1 MLTDHLIINLLIIL
15 AVAWPMGALFVRLGL
30 PVMLGQLVTG
40 LVLGPAV
47 LNIVTPSEAMT
58 FLADLGIFF
67 AMFYAGM
74 EMNPRELLEHIRP
87 SLAVAV
93 GGFVLPFAMGF
104 LVARFFGGTVFQA
117 LFIGIGLS
125 ITAIAVQAVILQ
137 EMQIHKT
144 RIGHVVMGAAI
155 VDDILSLIG
164 LSILL
169 GLVKTGTVDTT
180 GIFIIVLKVSAFFAF
195 TILAGHFVVPVFTRK
210 LDDYNAKGFTFAMI
224 AALVMATAAEL
235 AGLHTVIGAFLA
247 GQFVRKEIMH
257 EKIYHAISDR
267 FYGLSHGFLMP
278 VFFAS
283 LAFHIHFHWD
293 VSFLLFAVSI
303 IIVAIL
309 GKLIGCGV
317 AAMAFRYSMRE
328 SAVIGFGMNGRG
340 AVELVIVA
348 VVIELSDS
356 LLAQGVISTPLLTEN
371 QFSALV
377 LMAFIT
383 TLLAPLMLRW
393 SVIRVCTGNEKEQW
407 LLSAKRAQTVAD
419 FMRDYQR
426 GRPKAF
432 YYACSDDTPL
442 SLAS

>member
-1 MLTDHLIINLLIIL
+1 
-15 AVAWPMGALFVRLGL
+15 MGALFARLGL

-40 LVLGPAV
+40 LLLGPAV
-47 LNIVTPSEAMT
+47 FNIVSPSEAIS

-74 EMNPRELLEHIRP
+74 EMDPKELLEHIWP
-87 SLAVAV
+87 SMAVAV

-104 LVARFFGGTVFQA
+104 FVTRYFGGTVFQS

-164 LSILL
+164 LSVLL
-169 GLVKTGTVDTT
+169 GLVKTGTVDTG
-180 GIFIIVLKVSAFFAF
+180 GILIILLKVSAFFAF
-195 TILAGHFVVPVFTRK
+195 TILAGHFIVPIFTRR

-283 LAFHIHFHWD
+283 LAFHIHFQW
-293 VSFLLFAVSI
+293 SFSFMIFAAAI
-303 IIVAIL
+303 TITAIL
-309 GKLIGCGV
+309 GKLVGCGIG
-317 AAMAFRYSMRE
+317 ALAFRYSMRE
-328 SAVIGFGMNGRG
+328 SAIIGFGMNGRG

-348 VVIELSDS
+348 VVIALSND
-356 LLAQGVISTPLLTEN
+356 LLAQGVISEPLLTDN

-393 SVIRVCTGNEKEQW
+393 SVVRTCSGSEKEQFCQLW
-407 LLSAKRAQTVAD
+407 TDTTKR
-419 FMRDYQR
+419 
-426 GRPKAF
+426 
-432 YYACSDDTPL
+432 
-442 SLAS
+442 

>member
-15 AVAWPMGALFVRLGL
+15 AVAWPMGALFIRMGL
-30 PVMLGQLVTG
+30 PIMLGQLVTG
-40 LVLGPAV
+40 LLLGPAV
-47 LNIVTPSEAMT
+47 LNIVSPSEALT

-74 EMNPRELLEHIRP
+74 EMDPKELLEHIWP

-104 LVARFFGGTVFQA
+104 FVARYFGGTLFQS

-144 RIGHVVMGAAI
+144 RIGHIVMGAAI

-169 GLVKTGTVDTT
+169 GLVKTGTVDT
-180 GIFIIVLKVSAFFAF
+180 GSVFIIILKVSAFFAF
-195 TILAGHFVVPVFTRK
+195 TILAGHFVIPFFTRK

-257 EKIYHAISDR
+257 ENVYRAISDR

-283 LAFHIHFHWD
+283 LAFHIHFYWNF
-293 VSFLLFAVSI
+293 SFFLFAAAITLTAI
-303 IIVAIL
+303 I
-309 GKLIGCGV
+309 GKLVGCGLG
-317 AAMAFRYSMRE
+317 ALSFGYNLRE
-328 SAVIGFGMNGRG
+328 SAIIGFGMNGRG

-348 VVIELSDS
+348 VVIGLSNDM
-356 LLAQGVISTPLLTEN
+356 LAQGLISEPLLTQN
-371 QFSALV
+371 QISALV

-383 TLLAPLMLRW
+383 TMLAPLMLKW
-393 SVIRVCTGNEKEQW
+393 SVMKTCSGSEKEQFCQLW
-407 LLSAKRAQTVAD
+407 SDTEKR
-419 FMRDYQR
+419 
-426 GRPKAF
+426 
-432 YYACSDDTPL
+432 
-442 SLAS
+442 

>member
-1 MLTDHLIINLLIIL
+1 MLTDHLIINLLVIL
-15 AVAWPMGALFVRLGL
+15 AVAWPVGAIFVRMGL

-40 LVLGPAV
+40 LLLGPAV
-47 LNIVTPSEAMT
+47 FNIVSPSEAIT

-74 EMNPRELLEHIRP
+74 EMDPKELIEHIWP
-87 SLAVAV
+87 AMAVAV
-93 GGFVLPFAMGF
+93 GGFVLPFVMGF
-104 LVARFFGGTVFQA
+104 FVARYFGGTVFQS

-144 RIGHVVMGAAI
+144 RIGHVIMGAAI

-164 LSILL
+164 LSVLL
-169 GLVKTGTVDTT
+169 GLVKTGTVELS
-180 GIFIIVLKVSAFFAF
+180 GIIIIILKVSAFFGF
-195 TILAGHFVVPVFTRK
+195 TILAGHFLVPFFTRK

-224 AALVMATAAEL
+224 SALVMATAAEL

-257 EKIYHAISDR
+257 EKIYNAISDR

-278 VFFAS
+278 VFFVS
-283 LAFHIHFHWD
+283 LAFHIHFKWD
-293 VSFLLFAVSI
+293 ISFLLFAAAI
-303 IIVAIL
+303 TITAIL
-309 GKLIGCGV
+309 GKLVGCGLG
-317 AAMAFRYSMRE
+317 ALSFRYSMRE
-328 SAVIGFGMNGRG
+328 SSVIGFGMNGRG
-340 AVELVIVA
+340 AVELVVVA
-348 VVIELSDS
+348 VVLALSND
-356 LLAQGVISTPLLTEN
+356 LLAQGVLSEPLLTED

-393 SVIRVCTGNEKEQW
+393 SVMKTCSGSEKEQFCQLW
-407 LLSAKRAQTVAD
+407 AAKR
-419 FMRDYQR
+419 
-426 GRPKAF
+426 KK
-432 YYACSDDTPL
+432 
-442 SLAS
+442 

>member
-15 AVAWPMGALFVRLGL
+15 AVAWPVGAFFVRMGL

-47 LNIVTPSEAMT
+47 LNIIHPSESIS

-74 EMNPRELLEHIRP
+74 EMDPKELLEHIWP

-104 LVARFFGGTVFQA
+104 FVARIFGGTVFQS
-117 LFIGIGLS
+117 LFVGIGLS

-137 EMQIHKT
+137 EMEIHKT
-144 RIGHVVMGAAI
+144 KIGHVIMGAAI
-155 VDDILSLIG
+155 ADDIISLVG
-164 LSILL
+164 LSVLL
-169 GLVKTGTVDTT
+169 GLVQTGTVETV
-180 GIFIIVLKVSAFFAF
+180 GILVIVLKVVVFFGF
-195 TILAGHFVVPVFTRK
+195 TILAGHFVVPFFTRK

-224 AALVMATAAEL
+224 SALVMATAAEL

-257 EKIYHAISDR
+257 EKIYNAISDR

-283 LAFHIHFHWD
+283 LAFHIQFEFNL
-293 VSFLLFAVSI
+293 SFLFFASI
-303 IIVAIL
+303 ITIAAIL
-309 GKLIGCGV
+309 GKLVGCGLG
-317 AAMAFRYSMRE
+317 ALAFRFSMRQ
-328 SAVIGFGMNGRG
+328 STVIGFGMNGRG

-348 VVIELSDS
+348 VVISLSED
-356 LLAQGVISTPLLTEN
+356 LLAQGVINEPLLT
-371 QFSALV
+371 QSQISALV

-383 TLLAPLMLRW
+383 TMLAPLMLKW
-393 SVIRVCTGNEKEQW
+393 SMLKTCSGSEKEEFCQLW
-407 LLSAKRAQTVAD
+407 AEKQKD
-419 FMRDYQR
+419 
-426 GRPKAF
+426 
-432 YYACSDDTPL
+432 
-442 SLAS
+442 

>member
-15 AVAWPMGALFVRLGL
+15 AVAWPMGALFVRMGL

-40 LVLGPAV
+40 LLLGPAV
-47 LNIVTPSEAMT
+47 LNIITPSESIT

-74 EMNPRELLEHIRP
+74 EMDPKELVEHIWP
-87 SLAVAV
+87 SLAVAI
-93 GGFVLPFAMGF
+93 GGFVLPFIMGF
-104 LVARFFGGTVFQA
+104 FVARYFGGTVFQS

-144 RIGHVVMGAAI
+144 SIGHVIMGAAI

-169 GLVKTGTVDTT
+169 GLVKTGTVEAS
-180 GIFIIVLKVSAFFAF
+180 GIFIIILKVSAFFAF
-195 TILAGHFVVPVFTRK
+195 TILAGHFVIPFLTRK

-224 AALVMATAAEL
+224 SALVMATAAEL

-247 GQFVRKEIMH
+247 GQFVRKEIMN
-257 EKIYHAISDR
+257 EKIYNAISDR

-283 LAFHIHFHWD
+283 LAFHLHLKWD
-293 VSFLLFAVSI
+293 ISFILFALAITVT
-303 IIVAIL
+303 AIL
-309 GKLIGCGV
+309 GKLVGCGIG
-317 AAMAFRYSMRE
+317 ALSFRYSMRE
-328 SAVIGFGMNGRG
+328 SSIIGFGMNGRG
-340 AVELVIVA
+340 AVELVVVA
-348 VVIELSDS
+348 VVIALSND
-356 LLAQGVISTPLLTEN
+356 LLAQGVISDPLLTED

-393 SVIRVCTGNEKEQW
+393 SVIKTCSGSEKEQFCQLW
-407 LLSAKRAQTVAD
+407 SNSKS
-419 FMRDYQR
+419 
-426 GRPKAF
+426 K
-432 YYACSDDTPL
+432 
-442 SLAS
+442 

>member
-15 AVAWPMGALFVRLGL
+15 AVAWPMGAFFARMGL

-40 LVLGPAV
+40 LLLGPAV
-47 LNIVTPSEAMT
+47 LNIVTPSEAIT

-74 EMNPRELLEHIRP
+74 EMNPRELLEHIWP

-104 LVARFFGGTVFQA
+104 FVARYFGGTVSQS

-137 EMQIHKT
+137 EMRIHKT
-144 RIGHVVMGAAI
+144 RIGHVIMGAAI
-155 VDDILSLIG
+155 ADDILSLIG
-164 LSILL
+164 LSVLL
-169 GLVKTGTVDTT
+169 GLVKTGTVEPA
-180 GIFIIVLKVSAFFAF
+180 GILIIILKVSAFFAF
-195 TILAGHFVVPVFTRK
+195 TILAGHFIIPIFTRK
-210 LDDYNAKGFTFAMI
+210 LDDYHAKGFTFAMLS
-224 AALVMATAAEL
+224 ALVMATAAEL

-247 GQFVRKEIMH
+247 GQFVRKEIMD

-267 FYGLSHGFLMP
+267 FYGLSYGFLMP

-283 LAFHIHFHWD
+283 LAFHIHFQWNL
-293 VSFLLFAVSI
+293 SFLLLVAAITITAI
-303 IIVAIL
+303 I
-309 GKLIGCGV
+309 GKLVGCGIG
-317 AAMAFRYSMRE
+317 ALSFRYSMRE
-328 SAVIGFGMNGRG
+328 SAIIGFGMNGRG
-340 AVELVIVA
+340 AVELVIIA
-348 VVIELSDS
+348 VVIALSND
-356 LLAQGVISTPLLTEN
+356 LLAQGVISVPLLTED

-393 SVIRVCTGNEKEQW
+393 SVVKTCSGNEKEHFCQLW
-407 LLSAKRAQTVAD
+407 SETTK
-419 FMRDYQR
+419 
-426 GRPKAF
+426 K
-432 YYACSDDTPL
+432 
-442 SLAS
+442 

>member
-1 MLTDHLIINLLIIL
+1 MLTDHLIISLLIIL
-15 AVAWPMGALFVRLGL
+15 AVAWPVGAFFVRLGL
-30 PVMLGQLVTG
+30 PVMLGQLLTG
-40 LVLGPAV
+40 LILGPAV
-47 LNIVTPSEAMT
+47 LNIIHPSEAIS

-74 EMNPRELLEHIRP
+74 EMDPKELLEHIWP

-104 LVARFFGGTVFQA
+104 LISRYFGGTIFQS

-144 RIGHVVMGAAI
+144 SIGHVIMGAAI
-155 VDDILSLIG
+155 ADDIISLIG
-164 LSILL
+164 LSVLL
-169 GLVKTGTVDTT
+169 GLVETGTVETM
-180 GIFIIVLKVSAFFAF
+180 GIMTIILKVSAFFAF
-195 TILAGHFVVPVFTRK
+195 TILAGHFIVPIFTRK

-224 AALVMATAAEL
+224 SALVMAMAAEL

-257 EKIYHAISDR
+257 ERIYNAISDR

-283 LAFHIHFHWD
+283 LAFHIHFQWSL
-293 VSFLLFAVSI
+293 SFFIFAAAI
-303 IIVAIL
+303 TITAIL

-317 AAMAFRYSMRE
+317 GALAFRYSMRE
-328 SAVIGFGMNGRG
+328 SAIIGFGMNGRG

-348 VVIELSDS
+348 VVIALSND
-356 LLAQGVISTPLLTEN
+356 LMAQGVITDPLLTEN
-371 QFSALV
+371 QISALV

-383 TLLAPLMLRW
+383 TMLAPLMLRW
-393 SVIRVCTGNEKEQW
+393 SVMRICTGNEKEQFCQLW
-407 LLSAKRAQTVAD
+407 SDSKR
-419 FMRDYQR
+419 
-426 GRPKAF
+426 
-432 YYACSDDTPL
+432 
-442 SLAS
+442 

>member
-1 MLTDHLIINLLIIL
+1 MLTDHLIINLLVIL
-15 AVAWPMGALFVRLGL
+15 AVAWPMGAVFRRLGL

-40 LVLGPAV
+40 LLLGPAV
-47 LNIVTPSEAMT
+47 FNIVSPSEGIS

-74 EMNPRELLEHIRP
+74 EMDPKELLEHIKP

-104 LVARFFGGTVFQA
+104 FVTRLFDGTVFQA

-125 ITAIAVQAVILQ
+125 VTAIAVQAVILQ

-144 RIGHVVMGAAI
+144 AIGHVVMGAAI
-155 VDDILSLIG
+155 ADDILSLIG

-169 GLVKTGTVDTT
+169 GLVKTGTVDTVGVT
-180 GIFIIVLKVSAFFAF
+180 VIILKVTAFFGF
-195 TILAGHFVVPVFTRK
+195 TILAGHFVVPIFTRK
-210 LDDYNAKGFTFAMI
+210 LDDYHGKGFTFAMI

-247 GQFVRKEIMH
+247 GQFVRKEIMD
-257 EKIYHAISDR
+257 ERIYHAISDR
-267 FYGLSHGFLMP
+267 FYGLSYGFLMP

-283 LAFHIHFHWD
+283 LAFHIHFTWNLQ
-293 VSFLLFAVSI
+293 FLVFTTI
-303 IIVAIL
+303 ITLTAII
-309 GKLIGCGV
+309 GKLVGCGLG
-317 AAMAFRYSMRE
+317 ALAFRYSLKE
-328 SAVIGFGMNGRG
+328 SAIVGFGMNGRG
-340 AVELVIVA
+340 AVELVIIA
-348 VVIELSDS
+348 VVIELSNT
-356 LLAQGVISTPLLTEN
+356 LLAQNIISDPLLTEN

-393 SVIRVCTGNEKEQW
+393 SVMKTCGGSEKEQFCQLW
-407 LLSAKRAQTVAD
+407 SETTKR
-419 FMRDYQR
+419 
-426 GRPKAF
+426 
-432 YYACSDDTPL
+432 
-442 SLAS
+442 

>member
-15 AVAWPMGALFVRLGL
+15 AVAWPMGALFARFGL
-30 PVMLGQLVTG
+30 PVMLGQLLTG
-40 LVLGPAV
+40 LLLGPAM
-47 LNIVTPSEAMT
+47 LNIISPSEGIT

-74 EMNPRELLEHIRP
+74 EMDPKELLEHIWP

-104 LVARFFGGTVFQA
+104 FVASAFGGTVFQS

-144 RIGHVVMGAAI
+144 SIGHIIMGAAI
-155 VDDILSLIG
+155 ADDIISLVG

-169 GLVKTGTVDTT
+169 GLVKTGTVETV
-180 GIFIIVLKVSAFFAF
+180 GILIIILKVAAFFVF
-195 TILAGHFVVPVFTRK
+195 TILAGHFVIPVFTRK

-257 EKIYHAISDR
+257 EKVYNAIRDR

-283 LAFHIHFHWD
+283 LAFHIHFQWNL
-293 VSFLLFAVSI
+293 SFLFFVTAITVT
-303 IIVAIL
+303 AIL
-309 GKLIGCGV
+309 GKLVGCGIG
-317 AAMAFRYSMRE
+317 ALSFRYSMRE
-328 SAVIGFGMNGRG
+328 SAIIGFGMNGRG

-348 VVIELSDS
+348 VVIGLSDD
-356 LLAQGVISTPLLTEN
+356 LLAQGVISDPLLTES

-383 TLLAPLMLRW
+383 TLLAPLALRW
-393 SVIRVCTGNEKEQW
+393 SVMRTCSGSEKEQFCQLW
-407 LLSAKRAQTVAD
+407 
-419 FMRDYQR
+419 
-426 GRPKAF
+426 
-432 YYACSDDTPL
+432 SDKKQK
-442 SLAS
+442 

>member
-1 MLTDHLIINLLIIL
+1 MLTDHLIINLLVIL

-30 PVMLGQLVTG
+30 PVMLGQLITG
-40 LVLGPAV
+40 LLLGPSM
-47 LNIVTPSEAMT
+47 LNIIHPSEAIT

-74 EMNPRELLEHIRP
+74 EMDPKELLEHIWP

-104 LVARFFGGTVFQA
+104 VVSRYFGGTVFQS

-137 EMQIHKT
+137 EMQILKT
-144 RIGHVVMGAAI
+144 SIGHVIMGAAI
-155 VDDILSLIG
+155 ADDIISLIG
-164 LSILL
+164 LSVLL
-169 GLVKTGTVDTT
+169 GLVKTGTVEAA
-180 GIFIIVLKVSAFFAF
+180 GIFIIILKVSAFFAF
-195 TILAGHFVVPVFTRK
+195 TILAGHFVIPLFTRK

-224 AALVMATAAEL
+224 SALVMATAAEL

-257 EKIYHAISDR
+257 ENVYNAISDR

-283 LAFHIHFHWD
+283 LAFHIRFQWNL
-293 VSFLLFAVSI
+293 SFFLFAAAI
-303 IIVAIL
+303 TITAIL
-309 GKLIGCGV
+309 GKLVGCGIG
-317 AAMAFRYSMRE
+317 ALSFRYSLRE
-328 SAVIGFGMNGRG
+328 SAIIGFGMNGRG

-348 VVIELSDS
+348 VVIALSDN
-356 LLAQGVISTPLLTEN
+356 LLAQGVITEPLLTEN

-393 SVIRVCTGNEKEQW
+393 SVMKTCSGNEKEQFCQLW
-407 LLSAKRAQTVAD
+407 
-419 FMRDYQR
+419 
-426 GRPKAF
+426 
-432 YYACSDDTPL
+432 SDTKQ
-442 SLAS
+442 

>member
-15 AVAWPMGALFVRLGL
+15 AVAWPVGAFFVRLGL

-40 LVLGPAV
+40 LILGPAV
-47 LNIVTPSEAMT
+47 LNIIHPSEAIT

-74 EMNPRELLEHIRP
+74 EMDPKELLEHIWP

-93 GGFVLPFAMGF
+93 GGFVLPFVLGF
-104 LVARFFGGTVFQA
+104 FVSRYFGGTIFQS

-144 RIGHVVMGAAI
+144 SIGHVIMGAAI
-155 VDDILSLIG
+155 ADDIISLIG
-164 LSILL
+164 LSVLL
-169 GLVKTGTVDTT
+169 GLVKTGTVETM
-180 GIFIIVLKVSAFFAF
+180 GILVIVLKVSAFFGF
-195 TILAGHFVVPVFTRK
+195 TILAGHFIVPILTRK

-224 AALVMATAAEL
+224 SALVMASAAEL

-257 EKIYHAISDR
+257 ERIYNAISDR

-283 LAFHIHFHWD
+283 LAFHIHFQMNL
-293 VSFLLFAVSI
+293 SFFIFATAITVA
-303 IIVAIL
+303 AIL
-309 GKLIGCGV
+309 GKLIGCG
-317 AAMAFRYSMRE
+317 AGALAFRYSMRE
-328 SAVIGFGMNGRG
+328 SAIIGFGMNGRG

-348 VVIELSDS
+348 VVIALSND
-356 LLAQGVISTPLLTEN
+356 LLAQGTITDPLLTEN
-371 QFSALV
+371 QISALV

-383 TLLAPLMLRW
+383 TMLAPLMLRW
-393 SVIRVCTGNEKEQW
+393 SVVRTCTGNEKEQFCQLW
-407 LLSAKRAQTVAD
+407 SDSKR
-419 FMRDYQR
+419 
-426 GRPKAF
+426 
-432 YYACSDDTPL
+432 
-442 SLAS
+442 

>member
-1 MLTDHLIINLLIIL
+1 M
-15 AVAWPMGALFVRLGL
+15 GL
-30 PVMLGQLVTG
+30 PIMLGQLVTG
-40 LVLGPAV
+40 LLLGPAV
-47 LNIVTPSEAMT
+47 LNIVTPSEAIT

-74 EMNPRELLEHIRP
+74 EMDPKELLEHIWP
-87 SLAVAV
+87 SMAVAV

-104 LVARFFGGTVFQA
+104 LVARYFGGTVFQA

-164 LSILL
+164 LSVLL

-180 GIFIIVLKVSAFFAF
+180 SVAIILAKVSAFFAF
-195 TILAGHFVVPVFTRK
+195 TILAGHYVIPVFTRK

-283 LAFHIHFHWD
+283 LAFHIHFHWNIT
-293 VSFLLFAVSI
+293 FFLFAA
-303 IIVAIL
+303 AITITAIF
-309 GKLIGCGV
+309 GKLVGCGLG
-317 AAMAFRYSMRE
+317 ALSFRYSMRE
-328 SAVIGFGMNGRG
+328 SAIIGFGMNGRG

-348 VVIELSDS
+348 VVIELSDE
-356 LLAQGVISTPLLTEN
+356 LLTHGTINAPLLTQD
-371 QFSALV
+371 QFAALV

-383 TLLAPLMLRW
+383 TLLAPLLLRW
-393 SVIRVCTGNEKEQW
+393 SVIRTCKGNEKEQFCQLW
-407 LLSAKRAQTVAD
+407 
-419 FMRDYQR
+419 
-426 GRPKAF
+426 
-432 YYACSDDTPL
+432 SD
-442 SLAS
+442 SRNK

>member
-15 AVAWPMGALFVRLGL
+15 AVAWPMGALFVRMGL

-40 LVLGPAV
+40 LLLGPAV
-47 LNIVTPSEAMT
+47 FNIVNPSEAIT

-74 EMNPRELLEHIRP
+74 EMDPKELLEHIWP
-87 SLAVAV
+87 SLAVAI

-104 LVARFFGGTVFQA
+104 GAARIFGGTVFQS

-144 RIGHVVMGAAI
+144 RIGHIVMGAAI

-164 LSILL
+164 LSVLL
-169 GLVKTGTVDTT
+169 GLVKTGTVDT
-180 GIFIIVLKVSAFFAF
+180 GSVLIIIFKVSAFFAF
-195 TILAGHFVVPVFTRK
+195 TILAGHFVIPVFTRK

-224 AALVMATAAEL
+224 AAPVMATAAEL

-257 EKIYHAISDR
+257 ERIYNAISDR

-283 LAFHIHFHWD
+283 LAFHIHFQWSL
-293 VSFLLFAVSI
+293 SFFLFATVI
-303 IIVAIL
+303 TLTAIF
-309 GKLIGCGV
+309 GKLVGCGLG
-317 AAMAFRYSMRE
+317 ALSFRYSLRE
-328 SAVIGFGMNGRG
+328 SAIIGLGMNGRG

-348 VVIELSDS
+348 VVIALSND
-356 LLAQGVISTPLLTEN
+356 LLAQGTISAPLLTEV

-383 TLLAPLMLRW
+383 TLLAPLLLRW
-393 SVIRVCTGNEKEQW
+393 SVTKSCKGDEKEQFCQLW
-407 LLSAKRAQTVAD
+407 
-419 FMRDYQR
+419 
-426 GRPKAF
+426 
-432 YYACSDDTPL
+432 SD
-442 SLAS
+442 SIKK

>member
-15 AVAWPMGALFVRLGL
+15 AVAWPMGAFFVRMGL

-40 LVLGPAV
+40 LLLGPAV
-47 LNIVTPSEAMT
+47 FNIVHPSEAIT
-58 FLADLGIFF
+58 LLADLGIFF

-74 EMNPRELLEHIRP
+74 EMDPKELLEHIWP
-87 SLAVAV
+87 SLAVAI
-93 GGFVLPFAMGF
+93 GGFVLPFALGF
-104 LVARFFGGTVFQA
+104 WVARIFGGTVFQA

-144 RIGHVVMGAAI
+144 RIGHIVMGAAI

-164 LSILL
+164 LSVLL
-169 GLVKTGTVDTT
+169 GLVKTGTVDT
-180 GIFIIVLKVSAFFAF
+180 GSVLIIIFKVSAFFAF

-210 LDDYNAKGFTFAMI
+210 LDDYNAKGFPFAMI
-224 AALVMATAAEL
+224 AALVMAPAAEL

-257 EKIYHAISDR
+257 EKIYNAISDR

-283 LAFHIHFHWD
+283 LAFHIHFQWSL
-293 VSFLLFAVSI
+293 SFLLFAT
-303 IIVAIL
+303 AITL
-309 GKLIGCGV
+309 TAIFGKLVGCGLG
-317 AAMAFRYSMRE
+317 ALSFRYSMRE
-328 SAVIGFGMNGRG
+328 SAIIGFGMNGRG

-348 VVIELSDS
+348 VVIALSND
-356 LLAQGVISTPLLTEN
+356 LLAQGTISAPLLTEV

-383 TLLAPLMLRW
+383 TLLAPLLLRW
-393 SVIRVCTGNEKEQW
+393 SVTKSCKGDEKEQFCQLW
-407 LLSAKRAQTVAD
+407 
-419 FMRDYQR
+419 
-426 GRPKAF
+426 
-432 YYACSDDTPL
+432 SD
-442 SLAS
+442 SIKK

>member
-15 AVAWPMGALFVRLGL
+15 TVAWPVGALFVRMGL
-30 PVMLGQLVTG
+30 PVMLGQLLTG

-47 LNIVTPSEAMT
+47 LNIIHPSEAIS

-74 EMNPRELLEHIRP
+74 EMDPKELVEHIWP

-93 GGFVLPFAMGF
+93 GGFVIPFAMGF
-104 LVARFFGGTVFQA
+104 FVARYFGGTVFQA

-125 ITAIAVQAVILQ
+125 ITAIAVQAVILH
-137 EMQIHKT
+137 EMRIHKT
-144 RIGHVVMGAAI
+144 NIGHVIMGAAI
-155 VDDILSLIG
+155 ADDIISLIG
-164 LSILL
+164 LSVLL
-169 GLVKTGTVDTT
+169 GLVKTGTVEAM
-180 GIFIIVLKVSAFFAF
+180 GVLVIVLKVVAFFGF
-195 TILAGHFVVPVFTRK
+195 TILAGHFIVPYFTRK

-224 AALVMATAAEL
+224 SALVMATAAEL

-257 EKIYHAISDR
+257 EKIYNAISDR
-267 FYGLSHGFLMP
+267 FYGLSYGFLMP

-283 LAFHIHFHWD
+283 LAFHIHFEW
-293 VSFLLFAVSI
+293 SLNFLFFASVI
-303 IIVAIL
+303 TITAIL
-309 GKLIGCGV
+309 GKLIGCG
-317 AAMAFRYSMRE
+317 AGALAFRFSMRE

-348 VVIELSDS
+348 VVIALSND
-356 LLAQGVISTPLLTEN
+356 LTAQGVISEPLLT
-371 QFSALV
+371 QSQISALV

-393 SVIRVCTGNEKEQW
+393 TVVRTCTGSEKEQFCELW
-407 LLSAKRAQTVAD
+407 DQK
-419 FMRDYQR
+419 
-426 GRPKAF
+426 K
-432 YYACSDDTPL
+432 
-442 SLAS
+442 

>member
-15 AVAWPMGALFVRLGL
+15 AVAWPVGALFVRMGL

-40 LVLGPAV
+40 LLLGPAV
-47 LNIVTPSEAMT
+47 FNIVSPSEAIT

-74 EMNPRELLEHIRP
+74 EMDPKELVEHIWP
-87 SLAVAV
+87 AMAVAV
-93 GGFVLPFAMGF
+93 GGFVLPFVMGF
-104 LVARFFGGTVFQA
+104 FVARYFGGTIFQS

-144 RIGHVVMGAAI
+144 RIGHIIMGAAI

-164 LSILL
+164 LSVLL
-169 GLVKTGTVDTT
+169 GLVKTGTVETSS
-180 GIFIIVLKVSAFFAF
+180 ILIIVLKVSGFFVF
-195 TILAGHFVVPVFTRK
+195 TILAGHFVVPIFTKK

-224 AALVMATAAEL
+224 SALVMATAAEL

-257 EKIYHAISDR
+257 EKIYNAISDR

-283 LAFHIHFHWD
+283 LAFHIHFQWSL
-293 VSFLLFAVSI
+293 SFLLFASAI
-303 IIVAIL
+303 TITAIL
-309 GKLIGCGV
+309 GKLVGCGLG
-317 AAMAFRYSMRE
+317 ALAFRYSMRE
-328 SAVIGFGMNGRG
+328 SSIIGFGMNGRG

-348 VVIELSDS
+348 VVIALSND
-356 LLAQGVISTPLLTEN
+356 LMAQGVLSDPLLTED

-393 SVIRVCTGNEKEQW
+393 SVMKTCSGSEKEQFCQ
-407 LLSAKRAQTVAD
+407 LV
-419 FMRDYQR
+419 
-426 GRPKAF
+426 
-432 YYACSDDTPL
+432 SDTRKK
-442 SLAS
+442 

>member
-15 AVAWPMGALFVRLGL
+15 AVAWPMSAFFARLGL

-40 LVLGPAV
+40 LLLGPAV
-47 LNIVTPSEAMT
+47 LNIIGPSEGLM

-74 EMNPRELLEHIRP
+74 EMDPKELLEHIWP

-104 LVARFFGGTVFQA
+104 LVARFFGGTIFQA

-137 EMQIHKT
+137 EMQIHRTK
-144 RIGHVVMGAAI
+144 IGHVIMGAAI
-155 VDDILSLIG
+155 ADDILSLIG
-164 LSILL
+164 LSVLL
-169 GLVKTGTVDTT
+169 GLVKTGGVEAV
-180 GIFIIVLKVSAFFAF
+180 GILVILLKVSAFFAF
-195 TILAGHFVVPVFTRK
+195 TILAGHFIIPVFTRK

-224 AALVMATAAEL
+224 SALVMASAAEL

-257 EKIYHAISDR
+257 ENIYNAISDR

-283 LAFHIHFHWD
+283 LAFHIHFEWSL
-293 VSFLLFAVSI
+293 SFLFFALAI
-303 IIVAIL
+303 TITAIL
-309 GKLIGCGV
+309 GKLVGCGIG
-317 AAMAFRYSMRE
+317 ALIFGYSKRE
-328 SAVIGFGMNGRG
+328 STIIGFGMNGRG

-348 VVIELSDS
+348 VVIALSDD
-356 LLAQGVISTPLLTEN
+356 LLTQGVITEPLLTEN

-393 SVIRVCTGNEKEQW
+393 SVMKTCRGNEKEQFCEIW
-407 LLSAKRAQTVAD
+407 SGAKKR
-419 FMRDYQR
+419 
-426 GRPKAF
+426 
-432 YYACSDDTPL
+432 
-442 SLAS
+442 